1 MIAALPMYLDAPDHS
16 AALWSWLAE
25 WLRGAG
31 LDQVPERLIW
41 PNDYAAHWQAD
52 KLLLSQAC
60 GYPLVTLLAG
70 KVQLLGTFQYRA
82 AGCSGADYRSLLIAR
97 AGDGRKTLAE
107 FRGSIAAYNSTDSQ
121 SGYNALRALVAPL
134 ARQARF
140 FAGSIASGSHRRSIE
155 LVAGGQ
161 ADLAA
166 IDCVSYA
173 LLQRHEP
180 QALAGIQVIG
190 QSAAAPALPLITSL
204 STSTEALALLRA
216 GLKAAM
222 RAPELAEG
230 RAELLIEDFVELPLA
245 AYDSCLAMQASAH
258 RLGYPR
264 L

>member
-1 MIAALPMYLDAPDHS
+1 MIAALPMYLDGPSHS

-31 LDQVPERLIW
+31 LDEVPERLSW
-41 PNDYAAHWQAD
+41 PDDYPAHWQAD
-52 KLLLSQAC
+52 NLLLSQAC

-82 AGCSGADYRSLLIAR
+82 DGCSGADYRSLLIAR
-97 AGDGRKTLAE
+97 AGDGRKALAE
-107 FRGSIAAYNSTDSQ
+107 FSGSVVAYNSVDSQ
-121 SGYNALRALVAPL
+121 SGYNTLRALVAPL
-134 ARQARF
+134 ARQGRF
-140 FAGSIASGSHRRSIE
+140 FAGSIASGSHRSSIE

-173 LLQRHEP
+173 LLQRHDP

-190 QSAAAPALPLITSL
+190 RSEEAPALPLITSVG
-204 STSTEALALLRA
+204 TSAETLALLRA

-222 RAPELAEG
+222 QAPELAAA
-230 RAELLIEDFVELPLA
+230 RTELLIEGFVELPLA
-245 AYDSCLAMQASAH
+245 AYDSCLTMQASALQ
-258 RLGYPR
+258 LGYPR